1 MIKKLINSK
10 LGQQIIKFGAVGFL
24 CFFIEYVLLI
34 LFKELL
40 GWPVIAANTLAFTV
54 SAIVNY
60 ILSIL
65 FVFDTDKKANQ
76 GKQFAVFFIFAVG
89 GLILN
94 NVVLKLGTMVL
105 DPFWSRSY
113 IIVKPFATGVV
124 MVYNFITRKIFIEKK
139 PEKEEIAKMI
149 QQATDAM
156 GGIVCINDL
165 KPSGHLQIVKEVR
178 DNLKMSPIGTIR
190 LSINSDA
197 LEQIRKNVNFASEGA
212 VLILDEKNQIVQG
225 QASVSYTHLTLPTT

>member
-76 GKQFAVFFIFAVG
+76 SKQFAVFFILAVG

-105 DPFWSRSY
+105 DPFGRLSY
-113 IIVKPFATGVV
+113 WPFATGVV
-124 MVYNFITRKIFIEKK
+124 MVITCEDFIEKSRK
-139 PEKEEIAKMI
+139 KKLVRRKTMDTL
-149 QQATDAM
+149 QHS
-156 GGIVCINDL
+156 IV
-165 KPSGHLQIVKEVR
+165 
-178 DNLKMSPIGTIR
+178 
-190 LSINSDA
+190 
-197 LEQIRKNVNFASEGA
+197 
-212 VLILDEKNQIVQG
+212 
-225 QASVSYTHLTLPTT
+225 

>member
-65 FVFDTDKKANQ
+65 FVFDTDKKAN
-76 GKQFAVFFIFAVG
+76 AVFFIFAVG

-139 PEKEEIAKMI
+139 PEKE
-149 QQATDAM
+149 D
-156 GGIVCINDL
+156 
-165 KPSGHLQIVKEVR
+165 
-178 DNLKMSPIGTIR
+178 
-190 LSINSDA
+190 
-197 LEQIRKNVNFASEGA
+197 GA
-212 VLILDEKNQIVQG
+212 EEKQ
-225 QASVSYTHLTLPTT
+225 

>member
-10 LGQQIIKFGAVGFL
+10 LGQQIIKCGAVGFL

-76 GKQFAVFFIFAVG
+76 SKQFAVFFI
-89 GLILN
+89 LILN

-139 PEKEEIAKMI
+139 PEKEA
-149 QQATDAM
+149 
-156 GGIVCINDL
+156 
-165 KPSGHLQIVKEVR
+165 
-178 DNLKMSPIGTIR
+178 
-190 LSINSDA
+190 
-197 LEQIRKNVNFASEGA
+197 GA
-212 VLILDEKNQIVQG
+212 EEKQ
-225 QASVSYTHLTLPTT
+225 

>member
-1 MIKKLINSK
+1 MAGYRSQHPCLYRIGNH
-10 LGQQIIKFGAVGFL
+10 
-24 CFFIEYVLLI
+24 
-34 LFKELL
+34 
-40 GWPVIAANTLAFTV
+40 
-54 SAIVNY
+54 

-139 PEKEEIAKMI
+139 PEKE
-149 QQATDAM
+149 D
-156 GGIVCINDL
+156 
-165 KPSGHLQIVKEVR
+165 
-178 DNLKMSPIGTIR
+178 
-190 LSINSDA
+190 
-197 LEQIRKNVNFASEGA
+197 GA
-212 VLILDEKNQIVQG
+212 EEKQ
-225 QASVSYTHLTLPTT
+225 

>member
-76 GKQFAVFFIFAVG
+76 GKQFAVFFILAVG

-94 NVVLKLGTMVL
+94 NDG
-105 DPFWSRSY
+105 
-113 IIVKPFATGVV
+113 
-124 MVYNFITRKIFIEKK
+124 
-139 PEKEEIAKMI
+139 IAK
-149 QQATDAM
+149 TDDLESLYYAFQS
-156 GGIVCINDL
+156 DL
-165 KPSGHLQIVKEVR
+165 KQCR
-178 DNLKMSPIGTIR
+178 LKARHDGSRPV
-190 LSINSDA
+190 
-197 LEQIRKNVNFASEGA
+197 LEPF
-212 VLILDEKNQIVQG
+212 L
-225 QASVSYTHLTLPTT
+225 HHC

>member
-60 ILSIL
+60 ILS
-65 FVFDTDKKANQ
+65 NQ

-139 PEKEEIAKMI
+139 PEKEA
-149 QQATDAM
+149 
-156 GGIVCINDL
+156 
-165 KPSGHLQIVKEVR
+165 
-178 DNLKMSPIGTIR
+178 
-190 LSINSDA
+190 
-197 LEQIRKNVNFASEGA
+197 GA
-212 VLILDEKNQIVQG
+212 EEKQ
-225 QASVSYTHLTLPTT
+225 